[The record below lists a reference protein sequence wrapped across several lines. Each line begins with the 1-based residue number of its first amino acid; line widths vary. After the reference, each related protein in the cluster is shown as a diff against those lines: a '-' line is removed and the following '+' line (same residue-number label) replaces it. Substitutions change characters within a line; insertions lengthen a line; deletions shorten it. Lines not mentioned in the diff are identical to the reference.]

1 MKMMKRPFFI
11 LVLFLLTSN
20 VVFCERCS
28 RVTQTLQCGDLAC
41 DTDRGVCVLCNTS
54 ADCYPSAM
62 QCKEGKC
69 VVKSFVSNFSAL
81 YVVALLCSVAVCS
94 IAVLAGV
101 GGGGI
106 LVPMFCLLMGL
117 PMDFAVGLSQSTI
130 CGQSILNVL
139 IAIRKRFPCAG
150 CSRPLINYQYLTLLV
165 PLGVI
170 GTLIGGVLNRLCPD
184 LFRLVLL
191 FLLLTTVLY
200 RSVRKMIA
208 QYRKDQ
214 SERRGTNTVSSAE
227 EVSGTST
234 LDSPE
239 EILHVTQPQYPWI
252 EISCVVFSF
261 IVNLSFGAWRSRTKC
276 GGGAYIV
283 AYCLPV
289 LLNIVIFFC
298 YRHRLSNMEKFRLV
312 FHWSNSTTI
321 LYPLV
326 SVVAGV
332 ASAML
337 GIGGGLVLGFILY
350 DVGLIPEEASVTGG
364 VVTLF
369 LAFSSALSLLI
380 ESHLLIDYGGVL
392 FACGIVSTILG
403 QFVLMRIIKKY
414 KLRFL
419 IIAALVTIIAGSLT
433 FLTSYGIYSSLNLTR
448 SGGSIIAF
456 GRLCRA
462 KGGGSK
468 KQ

>member
-1 MKMMKRPFFI
+1 
-11 LVLFLLTSN
+11 
-20 VVFCERCS
+20 
-28 RVTQTLQCGDLAC
+28 
-41 DTDRGVCVLCNTS
+41 
-54 ADCYPSAM
+54 
-62 QCKEGKC
+62 
-69 VVKSFVSNFSAL
+69 
-81 YVVALLCSVAVCS
+81 
-94 IAVLAGV
+94 
-101 GGGGI
+101 
-106 LVPMFCLLMGL
+106 
-117 PMDFAVGLSQSTI
+117 
-130 CGQSILNVL
+130 
-139 IAIRKRFPCAG
+139 
-150 CSRPLINYQYLTLLV
+150 
-165 PLGVI
+165 
-170 GTLIGGVLNRLCPD
+170 
-184 LFRLVLL
+184 
-191 FLLLTTVLY
+191 
-200 RSVRKMIA
+200 
-208 QYRKDQ
+208 
-214 SERRGTNTVSSAE
+214 
-227 EVSGTST
+227 
-234 LDSPE
+234 
-239 EILHVTQPQYPWI
+239 
-252 EISCVVFSF
+252 
-261 IVNLSFGAWRSRTKC
+261 
-276 GGGAYIV
+276 
-283 AYCLPV
+283 
-289 LLNIVIFFC
+289 
-298 YRHRLSNMEKFRLV
+298 MEKFRLV